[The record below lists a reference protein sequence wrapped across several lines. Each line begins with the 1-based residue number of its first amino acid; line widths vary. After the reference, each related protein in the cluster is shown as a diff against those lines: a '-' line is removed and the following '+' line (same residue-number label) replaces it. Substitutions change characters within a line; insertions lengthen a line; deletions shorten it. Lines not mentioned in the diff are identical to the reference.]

1 MRVLDVQA
9 RWDAL
14 LAGKQQKNDTS
25 DLKDR
30 QKANDAYQAALRE
43 YGAKYPKAVVPE
55 PTHSM
60 PDRLGMWCRMLRV
73 VFGKAESGS
82 PVEVMGKVYRLADR
96 IAARLEKEPVARA
109 PALDPAAV
117 RELGAVVAWCEG
129 LTPTPL
135 VKLKKDEAA

>member
-1 MRVLDVQA
+1 MQA

-14 LAGKQQKNDTS
+14 LVGKQQKDDTA

-30 QKANDAYQAALRE
+30 QKANDAYRAALRE

-60 PDRLGMWCRMLRV
+60 PDRLSIWCRVLRA
-73 VFGKAESGS
+73 VFSKAESGS

-96 IAARLEKEPVARA
+96 IAARMEKEPVART
-109 PALDPAAV
+109 PANDLPSAV
-117 RELGAVVAWCEG
+117 RELDVVIAWCDA
-129 LTPTPL
+129 LTPTPQL
-135 VKLKKDEAA
+135 KLKKDAA